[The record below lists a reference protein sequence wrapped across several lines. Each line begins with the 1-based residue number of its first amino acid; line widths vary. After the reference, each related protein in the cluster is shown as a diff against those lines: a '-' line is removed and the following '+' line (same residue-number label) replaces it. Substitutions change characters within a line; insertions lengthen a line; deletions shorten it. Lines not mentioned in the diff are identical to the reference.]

1 MEFKILVVDDE
12 LHQRKILGKFL
23 ESRGYKVILAQSG
36 EEAIEAIKEN
46 TVDAVITDMKMSG
59 MSGKDLLKEVKK
71 INPILPVIV
80 ITAFGSVEDAVEV
93 MREGAADYITKPVN
107 LQELL
112 IKLKKELERAIITR
126 ENEELRKEIID
137 RSISEKIITR
147 NEKMLEILNIA
158 YRAAKTDAPVLIL
171 GESGT
176 GKELF
181 ARTIHE
187 LSKQKQNPFVPV
199 NCAALNPGVLESEL
213 FGHEKGA
220 FTGAAY
226 TKKGRFELAEN
237 GTLFLDEI
245 GDIPLEVQVK
255 LLRVL
260 QEREIERVGGSKR
273 IPVNFRLISATN
285 KDLKKAIE
293 EGIFREDLYYRINV
307 ITIELPPLRERKE
320 DLPLLIDYYLK
331 KWSDYYGIKVKGFSK
346 DAYNKLLSYHYP
358 GNIRE
363 LANII
368 QRAVVLSR
376 GEYIDFVELNENI
389 DNVKYGTNKSF
400 DFSPGTISLS
410 QAVEKLEK
418 DMILKALEMANG
430 VQTRAAELLGISER
444 NLRYKINKYHIK
456 K

>member
-1 MEFKILVVDDE
+1 MEFKILVIDDE
-12 LHQRKILGKFL
+12 KNQRTVLSKFL
-23 ESRGYKVILAQSG
+23 ESQGYKVFSAASG
-36 EEAIEAIKEN
+36 EEGLEIIKSR
-46 TVDAVITDMKMSG
+46 VLDVVITDMKMKG
-59 MSGKDLLKEVKK
+59 MSGKELLKKAKK
-71 INPILPVIV
+71 TNPILPVIV

-93 MREGAADYITKPVN
+93 MRLGAADYITKPVN

-112 IKLKKELERAIITR
+112 IKLKKELERAVITK
-126 ENEELRKEIID
+126 ENEQLRKEIID
-137 RSISEKIITR
+137 SSISEKIITR

-176 GKELF
+176 GKELL
-181 ARTIHE
+181 ARTIHQ
-187 LSKQKQNPFVPV
+187 LSERKDKPFIPV

-220 FTGAAY
+220 FTGAVRE
-226 TKKGRFELAEN
+226 KKGRFELAEK

-260 QEREIERVGGSKR
+260 QEKELERVGGSKR

-285 KDLKKAIE
+285 KDLQQLIAE
-293 EGIFREDLYYRINV
+293 EKFREDLFYRINV
-307 ITIELPPLRERKE
+307 ITLEIPPLRERKE
-320 DLPLLIDYYLK
+320 DLPLLIDYYLN
-331 KWSDYYGIKVKGFSK
+331 KWKNQYEINVKGFTK
-346 DAYNKLLSYHYP
+346 EAYNKLLSYHYP

-376 GEYIDFVELNENI
+376 DEYIDYI
-389 DNVKYGTNKSF
+389 DIGEKEINKNTTDSIDCKFEVGTV
-400 DFSPGTISLS
+400 TLS
-410 QAVEKLEK
+410 EVVEKVEKEMIIDALEK
-418 DMILKALEMANG
+418 SGGI
-430 VQTRAAELLGISER
+430 QTKAAELLGISER
-444 NLRYKINKYHIK
+444 NLRYKIQKYGIK

>member
-1 MEFKILVVDDE
+1 MEFKILVIDDE
-12 LHQRKILGKFL
+12 KNQRTVLAKFL
-23 ESRGYKVILAQSG
+23 ESQGYKVFSAASG
-36 EEAIEAIKEN
+36 EEGLEIIKSK
-46 TVDAVITDMKMSG
+46 VLDAVITDMKMKG
-59 MSGKDLLKEVKK
+59 MSGKELLKETKK

-93 MREGAADYITKPVN
+93 MRLGAADYITKPVN

-112 IKLKKELERAIITR
+112 IKLKKELERAVITK
-126 ENEELRKEIID
+126 ENEQLRKEIID
-137 RSISEKIITR
+137 SSISEKIITR

-176 GKELF
+176 GKELL
-181 ARTIHE
+181 AKTIHE
-187 LSKQKQNPFVPV
+187 LSERKDKPFIPV

-220 FTGAAY
+220 FTGAV
-226 TKKGRFELAEN
+226 TEKKGRFELAEK

-260 QEREIERVGGSKR
+260 QEKELERVGGSKR

-285 KDLKKAIE
+285 KNLQQLIAE
-293 EGIFREDLYYRINV
+293 EKFREDLFYRINV
-307 ITIELPPLRERKE
+307 ITLEIPPLRERKE
-320 DLPLLIDYYLK
+320 DLPLLIDYYLN
-331 KWSDYYGIKVKGFSK
+331 KWKNQYGINVKGFTK
-346 DAYNKLLSYHYP
+346 EAYSKLLSYHYP

-376 GEYIDFVELNENI
+376 DEYIDYIDIGEKEINKNI
-389 DNVKYGTNKSF
+389 ADSIDCKFEAGTV
-400 DFSPGTISLS
+400 TLS
-410 QAVEKLEK
+410 EAVEKIEKEMIIDALEK
-418 DMILKALEMANG
+418 SGGI
-430 VQTRAAELLGISER
+430 QTKAAELLGISER
-444 NLRYKINKYHIK
+444 NLRYKIQKYGIK

>member
-1 MEFKILVVDDE
+1 MEFKILVIDDE
-12 LHQRKILGKFL
+12 KNQRTVLAKFL
-23 ESRGYKVILAQSG
+23 ESQGYKVFSAASG
-36 EEAIEAIKEN
+36 EEGLEIIKSK
-46 TVDAVITDMKMSG
+46 VLDAVITDMKMKG
-59 MSGKDLLKEVKK
+59 MSGKELLKETKK

-93 MREGAADYITKPVN
+93 MRLGAADYITKPVN

-112 IKLKKELERAIITR
+112 IKLKKELERAVITK
-126 ENEELRKEIID
+126 ENEQLRKEIID
-137 RSISEKIITR
+137 SSISEKIITR

-176 GKELF
+176 GKELL
-181 ARTIHE
+181 AKTIHE
-187 LSKQKQNPFVPV
+187 LSKRKDKPFIPV

-220 FTGAAY
+220 FTGAV
-226 TKKGRFELAEN
+226 TEKKGRFELAEK

-260 QEREIERVGGSKR
+260 QEKELERVGGSKR

-285 KDLKKAIE
+285 KNLQQLIAE
-293 EGIFREDLYYRINV
+293 EKFREDLFYRINV
-307 ITIELPPLRERKE
+307 ITLEIPPLRERKE
-320 DLPLLIDYYLK
+320 DLPLLIDYYLN
-331 KWSDYYGIKVKGFSK
+331 KWKNQYGINVKGFTK
-346 DAYNKLLSYHYP
+346 EAYTKLLSYHYP

-376 GEYIDFVELNENI
+376 DEYIDYIDIGEKEINKNI
-389 DNVKYGTNKSF
+389 ADGIDCKFEAGTV
-400 DFSPGTISLS
+400 TLS
-410 QAVEKLEK
+410 EAVEKIEKEMIIDALEK
-418 DMILKALEMANG
+418 SGGI
-430 VQTRAAELLGISER
+430 QTKAAELLGISER
-444 NLRYKINKYHIK
+444 NLRYKIQKYGIK

>member
-1 MEFKILVVDDE
+1 MEFKILVIDDE
-12 LHQRKILGKFL
+12 KNQRTVLAKFL
-23 ESRGYKVILAQSG
+23 ESQGYKVFSAASG
-36 EEAIEAIKEN
+36 EEGLEIIKSK
-46 TVDAVITDMKMSG
+46 VLDAVITDMKMKG
-59 MSGKDLLKEVKK
+59 MSGKELLKETKK

-93 MREGAADYITKPVN
+93 MRLGAADYITKPVN

-112 IKLKKELERAIITR
+112 IKLKKELERAVITK
-126 ENEELRKEIID
+126 ENEQLRKEIID
-137 RSISEKIITR
+137 SSISEKIITR

-176 GKELF
+176 GKELL
-181 ARTIHE
+181 AKTIHE
-187 LSKQKQNPFVPV
+187 LSKRKDNPFIPV

-220 FTGAAY
+220 FTGAV
-226 TKKGRFELAEN
+226 TEKKGRFELAEK

-260 QEREIERVGGSKR
+260 QEKELERVGGSKR

-285 KDLKKAIE
+285 KNLQQLIAE
-293 EGIFREDLYYRINV
+293 EKFREDLFYRINV
-307 ITIELPPLRERKE
+307 ITLEIPPLRERKE
-320 DLPLLIDYYLK
+320 DLPLLIDYYLN
-331 KWSDYYGIKVKGFSK
+331 KWKNQYGINVKGFTK
-346 DAYNKLLSYHYP
+346 EAYTKLLSYHYP

-376 GEYIDFVELNENI
+376 DEYIDYIDIGEKEIKKNI
-389 DNVKYGTNKSF
+389 ADGIDCKFEAGTV
-400 DFSPGTISLS
+400 TLS
-410 QAVEKLEK
+410 EAVEKIEKEMIIDALEK
-418 DMILKALEMANG
+418 SGGI
-430 VQTRAAELLGISER
+430 QTKAAELLGISER
-444 NLRYKINKYHIK
+444 NLRYKIQKYGIK

>member
-1 MEFKILVVDDE
+1 MEFKVLVVDDE
-12 LHQRKILGKFL
+12 LNQRKILGKFL

-46 TVDAVITDMKMSG
+46 TVDAIITDMKMSG

-147 NEKMLEILNIA
+147 NEKMLELLNIA

-187 LSKQKQNPFVPV
+187 LSEQKQNPFVPV

-293 EGIFREDLYYRINV
+293 EGNFREDLYYRINV

-389 DNVKYGTNKSF
+389 DNVKYDTNKSF
-400 DFSPGTISLS
+400 DFAPGTISLS

-430 VQTRAAELLGISER
+430 VQTKAAELLGISER
-444 NLRYKINKYHIK
+444 NLRYKIKKYHIK